1 MKDMKKILILFL
13 AGMLTMSLQAKDLVV
28 TSPDGHLKMTIRT
41 SGGLTFLISRDG
53 RKIVWSE
60 GLSLDVDGRI
70 LPGEKDKVR
79 KALRTRKDEVLHPVV
94 AVKNSAVRNRYNGVV
109 LQYKGGY
116 DVEFRLFDDGAAYR
130 FITRFPDSV
139 TVKGETLRL
148 LFPDSTQA
156 FYPREESFFS
166 HNERLYV
173 HLEVADI
180 QPGDLASLPAL
191 FEVPGGAEVLL
202 TESDLRDYPGM
213 WITGTGGN
221 AIESTFPYYPVRTE
235 QTRDRNV
242 KPVER
247 ADYMARTA
255 GSRSFPW
262 RVLAIAPGAKD
273 LLENEIVYRL
283 ASPSKIK
290 DPSWIHPG
298 LVAWDWWNALN
309 VYGVDFVSGVNTATY
324 KYFIDFASQ
333 HDIPYIIL
341 DEGWYKLG
349 DLLDVNPDVDL
360 PELLR
365 YAKEKNVGIILWV
378 VWKTL
383 DDQLTEALDK
393 FAAWGVKGIKVD
405 FMQRDDQWMVNYY
418 RRVAEEAAK
427 RHLLVD
433 FHGAYKPSGLRR
445 EYPNVISREGV
456 KGLENNKWCDCIT
469 SQHNVTLPFTR
480 MVPGPMDYT
489 PGAMVN
495 AHKKNFFVSWGRP
508 MSMTTRVQQMA
519 MYVVYESPLQ
529 MLADNPSNYLRNP
542 ECLEFMAH
550 VPTTWD
556 ETHALAG
563 KVGEYVAVAR
573 RKGDKWYVG
582 AMNGEQPRDLT
593 LDLSFLPEGT
603 WQVTLF
609 EDGVNAPKYA
619 QDYRKKMITLSGRS
633 LEIHMDTG
641 GGWVGVFEKK

>member
-1 MKDMKKILILFL
+1 MKKIFL
-13 AGMLTMSLQAKDLVV
+13 TFIAVMTAVSLQAKDLTV
-28 TSPDGHLKMTIRT
+28 TSPDGHLRMVIHT
-41 SGGLTFLISRDG
+41 GGKLSFVVTRDG
-53 RKIVWSE
+53 KEIVSSP
-60 GLSLDVDGRI
+60 GLSLSLADRT
-70 LPGEKDKVR
+70 LPLEKDRIK
-79 KALRTRKDEVLHPVV
+79 KTLRTKKDEVLHPVV
-94 AVKNSAVRNRYNGVV
+94 AVKNSAVRNRYNGLV
-109 LQYKGGY
+109 LQYRGGY

-130 FITRFPDSV
+130 FVTRFPDSV
-139 TVKGETLRL
+139 TVKKERVRFD
-148 LFPDSTQA
+148 FPDSTWS
-156 FYPREESFFS
+156 FFPREESFFS

-173 HLEVADI
+173 HLAVAGI
-180 QPGDLASLPAL
+180 QQGDLGSLPAL
-191 FEVPGGAEVLL
+191 FEVPGGTKVLV

-221 AIESTFPYYPVRTE
+221 GIEGTFAYYPLKTK
-235 QTRDRNV
+235 QMRDRDV
-242 KPVER
+242 KPIER

-262 RVLAIAPGAKD
+262 RVLAIAPQVKD

-283 ASPSKIK
+283 ASPNRIN
-290 DPSWIHPG
+290 DPSWIKPG

-309 VYGVDFVSGVNTATY
+309 IYGVDFKSGVNTRTY
-324 KYFIDFASQ
+324 KYYIDFASAW
-333 HDIPYIIL
+333 HIPYIIM

-349 DLLDVNPDVDL
+349 NLLDINPDIDL
-360 PELLR
+360 PELFR
-365 YAKEKNVGIILWV
+365 YAREKKVGIILWV

-383 DDQLTEALDK
+383 DDQMEEALDK
-393 FAAWGVKGIKVD
+393 FAEWGVKGIKVD

-456 KGLENNKWCDCIT
+456 KGLENCKWSDLIT
-469 SQHNVTLPFTR
+469 PRHNVTLPFIR

-495 AHKKNFFVSWGRP
+495 AHRKNYFISWDRP

-529 MLADNPSNYLRNP
+529 MLADNPSNYLKNK
-542 ECLEFMAH
+542 ECLQFMAQM
-550 VPTTWD
+550 PTTWD
-556 ETHALAG
+556 ETRALAG
-563 KVGEYVAVAR
+563 EVGEYVAVAR

-582 AMNGEQPRDLT
+582 AMNGEKARDLT
-593 LDLSFLPEGT
+593 LDLSFLPQGT

-609 EDGVNAPKYA
+609 EDGVNSGRYA
-619 QDYRKKMITLSGRS
+619 QDYRKKVITLAGGS
-633 LEIHMDTG
+633 LGIHMDTG
-641 GGWVGVFEKK
+641 GGWVAVFEKK

>member
-1 MKDMKKILILFL
+1 MKKILLIFVT
-13 AGMLTMSLQAKDLVV
+13 GMLAMSLQARDLVL

-41 SGGLTFLISRDG
+41 SDGLSFVITRDG
-53 RKIVWSE
+53 STVVE
-60 GLSLDVDGRI
+60 APALSLALDGRL

-79 KALRTRKDEVLHPVV
+79 KAARTRRDEVLHPVV
-94 AVKNSAVRNRYNGVV
+94 AVKNSVVRNRYNGMV

-139 TVKGETLRL
+139 TVKRETVRL
-148 LFPDSTQA
+148 LFPDSTKA

-166 HNERLYV
+166 HNEREYV
-173 HLEVADI
+173 HLTLPDI
-180 QPGDLASLPAL
+180 QAGDLASLPAL
-191 FEVPGGAEVLL
+191 FEVPGGPEVLL
-202 TESDLRDYPGM
+202 TESDLKDYPGL

-221 AIESTFPYYPVRTE
+221 MIEGTFPYYPVRTE
-235 QTRDRNV
+235 QIRDRNV
-242 KPVER
+242 RPVER

-255 GSRSFPW
+255 GTRSFPW
-262 RVLAIAPGAKD
+262 RVLAIAPEAKD

-283 ASPSKIK
+283 ASPCKIE
-290 DPSWIHPG
+290 DPSWIRPG

-309 VYGVDFVSGVNTATY
+309 VYGVDFKSGVNTETY
-324 KYFIDFASQ
+324 KYFIDFASE

-349 DLLDVNPDVDL
+349 NLLDLNPDVDM
-360 PELLR
+360 PELVR

-383 DDQLTEALDK
+383 DDQMTEALDK

-418 RRVAEEAAK
+418 RRVAVEAAR

-445 EYPNVISREGV
+445 EYPNVITREGV
-456 KGLENNKWCDCIT
+456 KGLENNKWCECIT
-469 SQHNVTLPFTR
+469 PRHNVTLPFTR

-495 AHKKNFFVSWGRP
+495 AHKKNFSVSWDRP

-529 MLADNPSNYLRNP
+529 MLADNPSNYLRNA
-542 ECLEFMAH
+542 ECLAFMAH

-563 KVGEYVAVAR
+563 EVGEYVAVAR

-582 AMNGEQPRDLT
+582 AMNGEKARDLT

-609 EDGVNAPKYA
+609 EDGVNAPRYA
-619 QDYRKKMITLSGRS
+619 QDYRKRVITLSGRS
-633 LEIHMDTG
+633 LKIRMDTG
-641 GGWVGVFEKK
+641 GGWAGVFEKK

>member
-1 MKDMKKILILFL
+1 MKKIL
-13 AGMLTMSLQAKDLVV
+13 LTFIAVMTAVLLQAKDLTV
-28 TSPDGHLKMTIRT
+28 TSPDGHLRMVIHT
-41 SGGLTFLISRDG
+41 GGKLSFVVTRDG
-53 RKIVWSE
+53 KKIVSSP
-60 GLSLDVDGRI
+60 GLSLSLADRT
-70 LPGEKDKVR
+70 LPLEKDRIK
-79 KALRTRKDEVLHPVV
+79 KTLRTKKDEVLHPVV
-94 AVKNSAVRNRYNGVV
+94 AVKNSAVRNRYNGLV
-109 LQYKGGY
+109 LQYRGGY

-130 FITRFPDSV
+130 FVTRFPDSV
-139 TVKGETLRL
+139 IVKKETVRFD
-148 LFPDSTQA
+148 FPDSTWS
-156 FYPREESFFS
+156 FFPREESFFS

-173 HLEVADI
+173 HLAVADI
-180 QPGDLASLPAL
+180 QQGDLGSLPAL
-191 FEVPGGAEVLL
+191 FEVPGGTKVLV

-213 WITGTGGN
+213 WLTGTGGN
-221 AIESTFPYYPVRTE
+221 GIEGTFAYYPLKTK
-235 QTRDRNV
+235 QMRDRDV

-262 RVLAIAPGAKD
+262 RVLAIAPQAKD

-283 ASPSKIK
+283 ASPNRIK
-290 DPSWIHPG
+290 DPSWIKPG

-309 VYGVDFVSGVNTATY
+309 IYGVDFKSGVNTKTY
-324 KYFIDFASQ
+324 KYYIDFASAW
-333 HDIPYIIL
+333 HIPYIIM

-349 DLLDVNPDVDL
+349 NLLDINPDIDL
-360 PELLR
+360 PELFR
-365 YAKEKNVGIILWV
+365 YAREKKVGIILWV

-383 DDQLTEALDK
+383 DDQMEEALDK
-393 FAAWGVKGIKVD
+393 FAEWGVKGIKVD

-418 RRVAEEAAK
+418 SRVAEEAAK

-456 KGLENNKWCDCIT
+456 KGLENCKWSDLIT
-469 SQHNVTLPFTR
+469 PRHNVTLPFIR

-495 AHKKNFFVSWGRP
+495 AHRKNYFISWDRP

-529 MLADNPSNYLRNP
+529 MLADNPSNYLKNK
-542 ECLEFMAH
+542 ECLQFMAQM
-550 VPTTWD
+550 PTTWD
-556 ETHALAG
+556 ETRALAG
-563 KVGEYVAVAR
+563 EVGEYVAVAR

-582 AMNGEQPRDLT
+582 AMNGEKPRDLT
-593 LDLSFLPEGT
+593 LDLSFLPQGT

-609 EDGVNAPKYA
+609 EDGVNSGRYA
-619 QDYRKKMITLSGRS
+619 QDYRKKVITLAGRS
-633 LEIHMDTG
+633 LGIHMDTG
-641 GGWVGVFEKK
+641 GGWVAVFEKK